1 MLKFFLSYL
10 VYLNFAI
17 RRSYMFLNSL
27 IRKFVI
33 RRKKFKPVETLDK
46 CTCNNFVTVKCC
58 YYRHV
63 VNAMASSQKNV
74 ADDPIILDRRN
85 VTRFS
90 RLVVLVFIV
99 LIGHPHTISTTRV
112 TYLRSFHTNR
122 IT

>member
-1 MLKFFLSYL
+1 
-10 VYLNFAI
+10 
-17 RRSYMFLNSL
+17 
-27 IRKFVI
+27 
-33 RRKKFKPVETLDK
+33 
-46 CTCNNFVTVKCC
+46 
-58 YYRHV
+58 
-63 VNAMASSQKNV
+63 MASSQKNV